1 MMKKILYIIL
11 SSLLSINAIAQD
23 SLFIESDSILA
34 ISDSTLNYQIDS
46 TIDFQLNAQYITPL
60 PLDTILHDYF
70 IEKAFQ
76 INCERT
82 DSGAS

>member
-34 ISDSTLNYQIDS
+34 ISDSTLLYQIDT

-60 PLDTILHDYF
+60 P
-70 IEKAFQ
+70 
-76 INCERT
+76 
-82 DSGAS
+82 